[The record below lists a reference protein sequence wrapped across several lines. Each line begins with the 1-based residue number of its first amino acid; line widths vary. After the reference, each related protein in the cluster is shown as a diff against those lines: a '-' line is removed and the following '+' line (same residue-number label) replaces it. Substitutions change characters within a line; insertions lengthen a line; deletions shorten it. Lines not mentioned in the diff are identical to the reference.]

1 MEIAIIRF
9 TENTG
14 REYIVDITNN
24 VEQWLIENN
33 TFRDEPEK
41 LSDFD
46 IEYTSIKLYDKL
58 K

>member
-1 MEIAIIRF
+1 MDIAIIRF

-14 REYIVDITNN
+14 REYIVEITNDPDK
-24 VEQWLIENN
+24 WLIENN

-46 IEYTSIKLYDKL
+46 IEWTTLKHYDK
-58 K
+58 

>member
-1 MEIAIIRF
+1 MEIAILRF